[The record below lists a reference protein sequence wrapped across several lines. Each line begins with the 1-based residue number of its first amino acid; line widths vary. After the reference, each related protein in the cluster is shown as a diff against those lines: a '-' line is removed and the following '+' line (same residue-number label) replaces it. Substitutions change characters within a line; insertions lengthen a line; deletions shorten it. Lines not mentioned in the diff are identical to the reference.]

1 MTMVPTMGATFM
13 VESFVTVVVGGAD
26 IFLGAAPA
34 AAILA
39 VIRSSLTA
47 WQGLLFGQIGLLVA
61 VIVVVRVL
69 PNGLSGL
76 LLGGRR

>member
-1 MTMVPTMGATFM
+1 MVPTMGATFM

-39 VIRSSLTA
+39 VIRSGLTA
-47 WQGLLFGQIGLLVA
+47 WQGQLFGQIGLLIA
-61 VIVVVRVL
+61 VIIVIRLL
-69 PNGLSGL
+69 PGGISGWL
-76 LLGGRR
+76 ARTRR